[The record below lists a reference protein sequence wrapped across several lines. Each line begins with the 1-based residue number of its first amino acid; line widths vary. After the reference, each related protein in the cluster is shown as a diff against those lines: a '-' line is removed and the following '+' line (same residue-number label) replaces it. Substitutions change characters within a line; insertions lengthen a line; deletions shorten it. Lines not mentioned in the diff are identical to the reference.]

1 MNGIGKIDEKNAAT
15 GSVKLNLAVQSTS
28 LSRNI
33 HAGHCSHMVAL
44 VKLDDSARTPDES

>member
-28 LSRNI
+28 LS
-33 HAGHCSHMVAL
+33 
-44 VKLDDSARTPDES
+44 P